1 MDYSINMQGSGRGM
15 EVVRE
20 GEGSAGK
27 ELRNV
32 DDKKQTWTVKYSKRR
47 FLGFKQE
54 ASRAEPR

>member
-32 DDKKQTWTVKYSKRR
+32 DDKKQTWTV
-47 FLGFKQE
+47 
-54 ASRAEPR
+54 